1 MIILFIG
8 QVLFVKDK
16 LEVTSLII
24 VGMVE
29 GGNLTIIK
37 GLLVSPPSTRADI
50 SQKSKVRIMF
60 A

>member
-1 MIILFIG
+1 M
-8 QVLFVKDK
+8 FVKDK